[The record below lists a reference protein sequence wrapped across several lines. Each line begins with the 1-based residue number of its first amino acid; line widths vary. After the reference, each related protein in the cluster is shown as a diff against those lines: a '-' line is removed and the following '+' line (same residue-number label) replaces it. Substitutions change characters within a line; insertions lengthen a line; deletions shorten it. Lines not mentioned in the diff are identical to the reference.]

1 MAEFGL
7 SGIDPQAVR
16 QQAQRERA
24 YRLEDDVPAVAP
36 KPRDFQ
42 QGVVEHMVALGKRI
56 DVVEEIIRQAMPGEV
71 SRGQFIELKERVA
84 EMLFAPKPPP
94 GTVTEERLQEFAQQ
108 ILGAVSQM
116 LPQPAQHEAVVKQ
129 ELTTAPEP
137 EPEKPAK
144 KK

>member
-16 QQAQRERA
+16 QQAQRERL
-24 YRLEDDVPAVAP
+24 YRAMEDDPAPVAA

-42 QGVVEHMVALGKRI
+42 QGVVENIVALGKRI

-116 LPQPAQHEAVVKQ
+116 LPQPAPVLE
-129 ELTTAPEP
+129 PEPVPAP

>member
-16 QQAQRERA
+16 QQAQRERL
-24 YRLEDDVPAVAP
+24 YRAMEDDPAPVAA

-42 QGVVEHMVALGKRI
+42 QGVVENIVALGKRI
-56 DVVEEIIRQAMPGEV
+56 EVVEEIIRQAMPGEV

-94 GTVTEERLQEFAQQ
+94 GTVTEDLLQDRLNEFAQQ
-108 ILGAVSQM
+108 VIGTVSQM
-116 LPQPAQHEAVVKQ
+116 LQQVPQPAPAAEPA
-129 ELTTAPEP
+129 P